1 MIKNMG
7 KKDNLFFVEISDYI
21 TKEDVNEAIPLVEEI
36 IEKYKKMKC
45 LIILNDVKGYTL
57 GGFLADFNFYL
68 KQHNSFD
75 YVAIVGDKEFE
86 KGMVDLFDK
95 LMPGK
100 AQYFDI
106 LEVEKAQE
114 WIQEK

>member
-1 MIKNMG
+1 MINNMG
-7 KKDNLFFVEISDYI
+7 KKENLFFVEISDFI
-21 TKEDVNEAIPLVEEI
+21 TKEDVDNVIPLVEEI
-36 IEKYKKMKC
+36 IEIYQKMKC
-45 LIILNDVKGYTL
+45 LIILNNVKGYTF

-68 KQHNSFD
+68 KHRNSFD

-86 KGMVDLFDK
+86 KRMIELFDK

-100 AQYFDI
+100 AKYFDI

-114 WIQEK
+114 WIHEK